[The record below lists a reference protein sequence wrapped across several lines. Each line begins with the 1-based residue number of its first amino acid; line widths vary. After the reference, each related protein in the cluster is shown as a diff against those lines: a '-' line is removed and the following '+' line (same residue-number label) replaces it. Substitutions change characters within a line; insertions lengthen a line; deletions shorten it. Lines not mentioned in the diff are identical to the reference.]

1 MATFSRVSP
10 TGWLQGD
17 DGSTFSRVSPTGWDQ
32 VNAAAAAFKAYW
44 SRAANQLIGHAMKKN
59 VSGQVIG
66 VQMISASDGSAF
78 TGAVTAYITKDG
90 GVQAIGSG
98 SPAGQCVHEGNGF
111 HTYAPTQSETNA
123 DHIAFTFTATGA
135 IASTVQVYTN
145 FPQTGDNFAR
155 LGAPAGASVSA
166 DIAAVKTQTAAIEV
180 DTQDIQT
187 RLPAALVS
195 GRIDASVGAI
205 ASGVDLTATMKASV
219 NTEVDTALSDVGLT
233 STVTG
238 RIDATVSSRATQT
251 SVDTLTGYVDTE
263 VAAIKAKTDNLPAS
277 PAATGDIPSAATV
290 ATAVRSE
297 LTTELGRIDVA
308 VSTRASQTS
317 VDTLTGYVDTE
328 VAAIKTVTD
337 KLNTTLGAAV
347 GSPGEYEFT
356 ADALRNTPPAPT
368 TAAIAD
374 AVWDEVLTGA
384 THNVNGSAGKRLR
397 QLASGIILSGDVTA
411 ATSNTVSLDSAASS
425 TNGEYDPSL
434 ILIDSGPGIGQCR
447 LILQY
452 NGATKTAVVDRN
464 WRVNPDNT
472 STYVLIADPGR
483 EHVNEGLAQAGTSTT
498 ITLNASASASD
509 NAYVG
514 QIVFI
519 RSGTAQDQARRVLS
533 YVGSTKVATVRAWD
547 VTPDS
552 TSAYV
557 MLPTGKLSDV
567 DMANAVWDA
576 PLANHLDADTTGE
589 ALNNTDLRGERT
601 VIRGTVGNATTP
613 STTQFT
619 PSSITPAGAA
629 ADQFKGRIIIFD
641 NDTATAALRGQAT
654 DITANSNASTPLFT
668 FTALTTAPASGDT
681 FSIV

>member
-17 DGSTFSRVSPTGWDQ
+17 DASTFSRVSPTGWDQ
-32 VNAAAAAFKAYW
+32 VNAAAAFKAYW
-44 SRAANQLIGHAMKKN
+44 ARGANQLIGHAMKKN
-59 VSGQVIG
+59 VAGQVIG

-135 IASTVQVYTN
+135 IASTVQIYTT

-166 DIAAVKTQTAAIEV
+166 DIAAVKTQTAAIET

-187 RLPAALVS
+187 RLPASLVS

-219 NTEVDTALSDVGLT
+219 NAEVDSALSDVGLT
-233 STVTG
+233 STVT
-238 RIDATVSSRATQT
+238 
-251 SVDTLTGYVDTE
+251 
-263 VAAIKAKTDNLPAS
+263 
-277 PAATGDIPSAATV
+277 
-290 ATAVRSE
+290 
-297 LTTELGRIDVA
+297 GRIDVA

-317 VDTLTGYVDTE
+317 VDTLAGYVDTE

-356 ADALRNTPPAPT
+356 TDALRNAPSANVPT
-368 TAAIAD
+368 VEQIAD
-374 AVWDEVLTGA
+374 AVWDEAMSGHTTDGTYGGRIIRATNSNVELSLTGA
-384 THNVNGSAGKRLR
+384 HHAAADVHEFQPDVITSDAFAANAIDAAA
-397 QLASGIILSGDVTA
+397 LASDVGTEIA
-411 ATSNTVSLDSAASS
+411 A
-425 TNGEYDPSL
+425 
-434 ILIDSGPGIGQCR
+434 
-447 LILQY
+447 
-452 NGATKTAVVDRN
+452 
-464 WRVNPDNT
+464 
-472 STYVLIADPGR
+472 
-483 EHVNEGLAQAGTSTT
+483 
-498 ITLNASASASD
+498 
-509 NAYVG
+509 
-514 QIVFI
+514 
-519 RSGTAQDQARRVLS
+519 
-533 YVGSTKVATVRAWD
+533 
-547 VTPDS
+547 
-552 TSAYV
+552 
-557 MLPTGKLSDV
+557 
-567 DMANAVWDA
+567 AVWDTT
-576 PLANHLDADTTGE
+576 LASHINAGSTGK

-601 VIRGTVGNATTP
+601 VVRGTVGTATTP

-619 PSSITPAGAA
+619 PSAISPAGAA
-629 ADQFKGRIIIFD
+629 TDQFKGRIIIFD
-641 NDTATAALRGQAT
+641 NDTSTAALRGQAT